1 MRLKDADADLKPMAA
16 SVAQSSA
23 AVLYP
28 LSPRYASVTAAFS
41 RQDEAYESRATSQEG
56 TNHSD
61 SYF

>member
-1 MRLKDADADLKPMAA
+1 DTSTSSEFMGLVA
-16 SVAQSSA
+16 SFYGRFFQLV
-23 AVLYP
+23 
-28 LSPRYASVTAAFS
+28 FS